1 MYDPSATRPLGT
13 TVRNQGPYRW
23 GVPNRRPTSDLSVLF
38 DLFAAG
44 QRLKRLLAVAMEG
57 SPLRP
62 EEYAA
67 YSVVFD
73 RGPLTPTE
81 MAGLL
86 GMPVTTAL
94 DHVRLMSRRGHVTR
108 RRHPEDGRSYLV
120 SLTESGRRTHSEAG
134 RAFDRAMLPLAQN
147 LGIDPVDVRRVLE
160 ALGEAM
166 DTTFE
171 GLLEGQAEAG

>member
-1 MYDPSATRPLGT
+1 MRPSVASVPTRHPS
-13 TVRNQGPYRW
+13 
-23 GVPNRRPTSDLSVLF
+23 SDLSVLF

-44 QRLKRLLAVAMEG
+44 QRLRRLLAVAMEG

-62 EEYAA
+62 EEYAI

-86 GMPVTTAL
+86 GIPVTTAL
-94 DHVRLMSRRGHVTR
+94 DHVRLMARRGHITR

-120 SLTESGRRTHSEAG
+120 SLTEPGKRTHGEAG
-134 RAFDRAMLPLAQN
+134 RAFDRAMRPLAQN
-147 LGIDPVDVRRVLE
+147 LGINPVEVRRVLE

-166 DTTFE
+166 DATFE
-171 GLLEGQAEAG
+171 GLVEGQAEAV